1 MCFPNELLCGFGVF
15 FCFEVIVVVVTVVC
29 LFFLLQNG
37 KYLSI
42 SSSEQ

>member
-1 MCFPNELLCGFGVF
+1 MWFWCIIYFV
-15 FCFEVIVVVVTVVC
+15 VIVVGFVTVVC

-42 SSSEQ
+42 SSSER